1 MKTTRYSPFLIALM
15 AAWLGAAVL
24 TAASVAPAAFAVITN
39 RPLAGDLVGRVLT
52 VIFTSGFVAG
62 AIAMVL
68 TPVPARA
75 ERWAAFIA
83 ALMCLVTRL
92 IVLPHIAGIR
102 AGLRAPIESLL
113 ESDPQRVEFAKLH
126 VISVAAL
133 GIAIVSA
140 FLFVI
145 LSLRNTQRALESA
158 ND

>member
-1 MKTTRYSPFLIALM
+1 VNSSRYSSFLIALM
-15 AAWLGAAVL
+15 SAWLGAAVL
-24 TAASVAPAAFAVITN
+24 TAASVAPAAFAVVAN
-39 RPLAGDLVGRVLT
+39 RSLAGDLVGRVLG

-68 TPVPARA
+68 TPVRARA
-75 ERWAAFIA
+75 ERWAAFVA

-92 IVLPHIAGIR
+92 IVTPHLAAIR
-102 AGLRAPIESLL
+102 ANLRGPIESLL

-140 FLFVI
+140 FVFVI
-145 LSLRNTQRALESA
+145 VTLRNAQRAPESA
-158 ND
+158 NG